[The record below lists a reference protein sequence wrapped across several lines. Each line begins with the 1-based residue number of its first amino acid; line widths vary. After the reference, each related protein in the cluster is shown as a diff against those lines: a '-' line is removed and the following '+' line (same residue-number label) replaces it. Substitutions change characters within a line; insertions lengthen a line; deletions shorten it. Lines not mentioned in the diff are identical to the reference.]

1 MLKRAFGLD
10 RDHDRILFVFDL
22 LRAIAIDVIPE
33 GLFIQIIIW
42 FLNHSIKFCV
52 RVCVSREEL
61 DRSLDHKRRKRERE
75 RERSEVTQRQRLMG
89 SNFHSITREEGREV
103 AFNNKFI
110 YDPSQRSIKWIAH
123 DWLSILIDDHEG
135 SREDGHSNLF
145 HHFVVLLSQSIKCC
159 DNKFCFYLFRLHCDQ
174 IIFSSDRST
183 RVSDSH
189 KI

>member
-1 MLKRAFGLD
+1 M
-10 RDHDRILFVFDL
+10 
-22 LRAIAIDVIPE
+22 
-33 GLFIQIIIW
+33 
-42 FLNHSIKFCV
+42 
-52 RVCVSREEL
+52 CVSREEL

-110 YDPSQRSIKWIAH
+110 YDPSQRSI
-123 DWLSILIDDHEG
+123 HEG
-135 SREDGHSNLF
+135 SREDGHSNLL

-159 DNKFCFYLFRLHCDQ
+159 DNKFCFHLFRLHCDQ